1 MTAPD
6 LALVTPRTCQREV
19 LDLVFGHKAE
29 ENKWYVVSP
38 PGSGKTVLGLM
49 IALRMGIPTLVLVP
63 NTAIQM
69 QWVAKSKLFLP
80 EGCGP
85 VASIDPDDELPITVL
100 TYQALARAERF
111 SDAER
116 EDLVRGW
123 LAELTGEAE
132 EDSGDIEET
141 AGEVMDGPAA
151 RQWLADFEKQNGE
164 RFETALLRRWKR
176 QRLSADN
183 VSAETL
189 VDDKAR
195 DLMRRLA
202 EKGVRLV
209 IFDECHHLV
218 GYWAQV
224 ALALKGELKTPQV
237 LGFTATPPSAKELSN
252 TEIKLHK
259 DLLDEIDYQLPTP
272 AVVREGSLAP
282 YQDLVYFTRPL
293 ERELAFVQGC
303 SDRLKEVL
311 ASVEVGLGRHG
322 GRPSKATVGCDGGP
336 GSVPA
341 AAAKCPEAPNGGA
354 TLSAW
359 LTGRMNEVPEDRLAS
374 VLRRRERFFANSA
387 NYLRSTGNPVPERF
401 RHLQEMPLEL
411 EECADLVGRFAV
423 RCLLVSREKADRDR
437 FESLARAFR
446 PLGFQLTDAGLR
458 RCQSTVGRVLALSE
472 AKMRGLVELLSAELD
487 AGGEKIKALVICDFE
502 KSSATV
508 AKDISHLLTA
518 ESGGAIAAMRALT
531 SNEATDRL
539 DPILVTG
546 QTVLVD
552 DDLLQKFLDSAK
564 KWFEAKGMTAA
575 LTPEEEQ
582 GFYRIEGRGRD
593 WNVRTYVA
601 MITEFLER
609 GITRC
614 LVGTRGL
621 LGEGWDAL
629 TVNTL
634 VDLTIAATRMTVN
647 QLRGRAIRL
656 DPGDPRKVSNIWDVV
671 CLAPEFEKGLSDYHR
686 FARKHSHYY
695 GVCDDGA
702 IEYGLGHI
710 HPALT
715 EVGPEDVAMNAHVLN
730 GEMIERCGGRA
741 KIYEQ
746 WEVGTP
752 YENKRVPTLEI
763 HAEGMFGDLGTKGGK
778 VYDIRAGEMLK
789 NMCLAISEGIRA
801 VGGFEDAQTRVEVSE
816 RADGYY
822 RIRLDTTSQKDMEL
836 MAVSIRELFAPIA
849 DQRYII
855 PRTECTLAQNWFT
868 KLLPAV
874 VRRYVCKKKE
884 HVAIY
889 HPVPEVLG
897 QSKRHAEAFTVRWN
911 KYVSPGKAVY
921 TKRGRGEEILM
932 KMRPRSQSVMA
943 ARTKLKSVWM

>member
-1 MTAPD
+1 MTVPD

-29 ENKWYVVSP
+29 ESKWYVVSP

-49 IALRMGIPTLVLVP
+49 IALRMRIPTLVLAP

-69 QWVAKSKLFLP
+69 QWVAKSRLFLP
-80 EGCGP
+80 AGAGE
-85 VASIDPDDELPITVL
+85 VASIDPDDDCLITVL

-111 SDAER
+111 SEAQR
-116 EDLVRGW
+116 EELVRGW
-123 LAELTGEAE
+123 LAELTGEADE
-132 EDSGDIEET
+132 ESGDIEET

-151 RQWLADFEKQNGE
+151 REWLADFEKQNGE

-176 QRLSADN
+176 QRLAVDN
-183 VSAETL
+183 ISAETL
-189 VDDKAR
+189 IDDAAR

-202 EKGVRLV
+202 KRGVRLV

-224 ALALKGELKTPQV
+224 ALALNGELDGPQI
-237 LGFTATPPSAKELSN
+237 LGFTATPPSAKDLSN

-259 DLLDEIDYQLPTP
+259 NLLDEIDYHLPTP

-293 ERELAFVQGC
+293 ERELTFVQGC
-303 SDRLKEVL
+303 TDRLQKVL
-311 ASVEVGLGRHG
+311 ASVE
-322 GRPSKATVGCDGGP
+322 SET
-336 GSVPA
+336 
-341 AAAKCPEAPNGGA
+341 GA

-359 LTGRMNEVPEDRLAS
+359 LTDQMRAVPDERMAN
-374 VLRRRERFFANSA
+374 VLRRRERFFTNAA
-387 NYLRSTGNPVPERF
+387 NYLRGIGKPVPERF
-401 RHLQEMPLEL
+401 QHLQEKTCEL

-423 RCLLVSREKADRDR
+423 RCLLVSSDRADRDR
-437 FESLARAFR
+437 FEALARAFR
-446 PLGFQLTDAGLR
+446 PLGFQLTDVGLR

-487 AGGEKIKALVICDFE
+487 AGGDRIKAVVICDFE

-531 SNEATDRL
+531 SNETTDVL

-546 QTVLVD
+546 RTVLVD
-552 DDLLQKFLDSAK
+552 DDLLERFLDVAKEWFESRGLSAK
-564 KWFEAKGMTAA
+564 MTPREEA
-575 LTPEEEQ
+575 
-582 GFYRIEGRGRD
+582 GFYRIDGSGRD

-601 MITEFLER
+601 MITELLER
-609 GITRC
+609 GVTRC

-634 VDLTIAATRMTVN
+634 VDLSIAATRMTVN

-656 DPGDPRKVSNIWDVV
+656 NPGDPKKVANIWDVV

-730 GEMIERCGGRA
+730 GEMIERCRDRA

-746 WEVGTP
+746 WQVGTP
-752 YENKRVPTLEI
+752 YENKRVPSLEI
-763 HAEGMFGDLGTKGGK
+763 KAEGMFGGLGTKGGK
-778 VYDIRAGEMLK
+778 VYDIKAGEMLK

-801 VGGFEDAQTRVEVSE
+801 IGGFEDARTRVEVTE

-822 RIRLDTTSQKDMEL
+822 RLRLNTTSQKDMEL

-855 PRTECTLAQNWFT
+855 PRSECTLVQNWFT
-868 KLLPAV
+868 RLLPAV
-874 VRRYVCKKKE
+874 VQRYVCKKKE

-889 HPVPEVLG
+889 HPVPEALG
-897 QSKRHAEAFTVRWN
+897 ESKRHAEAFTARWN

-921 TKRGRGEEILM
+921 TKRGKGEEILM

-943 ARTKLKSVWM
+943 ARTKLKSVWR